1 MIARTK
7 AGVTVGQL
15 VRCCGLGEATVKRA
29 TVGWR
34 DASIDPFS
42 SVPKGSGDAYL
53 CVVTCVGLR
62 DCACICAI
70 CC

>member
-34 DASIDPFS
+34 DASNDPFS
-42 SVPKGSGDAYL
+42 SVPKGSVEQIANGIGGGTGEIADF
-53 CVVTCVGLR
+53 
-62 DCACICAI
+62 
-70 CC
+70 

>member
-34 DASIDPFS
+34 DASNDPFS
-42 SVPKGSGDAYL
+42 SVP
-53 CVVTCVGLR
+53 
-62 DCACICAI
+62 
-70 CC
+70 